1 MAGRSFGLN
10 RAQGKRYVAIVAAS
24 QHTIARTPRIAT
36 VRGGRVLDEY
46 RRTPCREK
54 SLVHKMALGFVWLA
68 VATSGIVFS
77 EPAPVDAL
85 TMGLIVLLPVI
96 GLVYIGE
103 TMILYIALW
112 LIAAAGGFIAS
123 GVAHDTRNATVFT
136 VISLYLYLGSFV
148 FGAFVAKRPEAH
160 TRLILNAWTVA
171 AGIAA
176 VSGLVGYFSL
186 LPGAYELF
194 TKFGRAAGTFKDP
207 NVFGPFMVAPLL
219 YLLHLVL
226 TRPLT
231 RVVGPMA
238 LAGVLVL
245 ATLLSF
251 SRGAWITMVLGVL
264 IYAYLAYVTAPSL
277 IQRERIVALMS
288 LGLALFGGLIAI
300 AIQFEPVADLLDQRA
315 SLSQNYDV
323 GPEGRFAGQQKALEL
338 VGENPLGI
346 GAHTFTRVHH
356 REDVHNVYLSVML
369 NSGWL
374 GGGVYWLLVATTLGL
389 GFRHLTKASPM
400 RPMFIILYAAFA
412 ATAFEGLVIDTDHWR
427 HFYLLMG
434 LIWGLMAAAPY
445 RPADAGGR
453 VLRRSGG

>member
-1 MAGRSFGLN
+1 MATL
-10 RAQGKRYVAIVAAS
+10 AAS
-24 QHTIARTPRIAT
+24 PQTIARQPRIAGS
-36 VRGGRVLDEY
+36 RGGLGVSY
-46 RRTPCREK
+46 RGGSSRGTVQGSEK
-54 SLVHKMALGFVWLA
+54 SLTHKLALGLVWLA
-68 VATSGIVFS
+68 IATSGIVFS

-96 GLVYIGE
+96 GLVAI
-103 TMILYIALW
+103 TDKMVLYVALW
-112 LIAAAGGFIAS
+112 LVAAAGGFIAS
-123 GVAHDTRNATVFT
+123 GVAPSTHDATVFT

-160 TRLILNAWTVA
+160 TRLILNAWTFA

-176 VSGLVGYFSL
+176 VSGLIGYFSL
-186 LPGAYELF
+186 LPGAFELF

-231 RVVGPMA
+231 RVLGPMA

-251 SRGAWITMVLGVL
+251 SRGAWITLGLSVV
-264 IYAYLAYVTAPSL
+264 IYGYLAYITAPSL
-277 IQRERIVALMS
+277 MQRQRIVALMS
-288 LGLALFGGLIAI
+288 LGLALFGALIAI
-300 AIQFEPVADLLDQRA
+300 AIQFDTVADLMKQRA

-323 GPEGRFAGQQKALEL
+323 GPEGRFAGQQKALGL
-338 VGENPLGI
+338 VAENPLGI

-374 GGGVYWLLVATTLGL
+374 GGGIYWLLVATTLGA
-389 GFRHLTKASPM
+389 GFMHLTKASPM

-412 ATAFEGLVIDTDHWR
+412 ATAFEGMVIDTDHWR

-434 LIWGLMAAAPY
+434 LIWGLMAAAPET
-445 RPADAGGR
+445 PAEMGRR
-453 VLRRSGG
+453 VLRGRRA